1 MKVHA
6 GLPWSFQRASGNPEQ
21 QLRLYV
27 EIRNRHGR
35 EGLDCGETGELGEDL
50 GRQGCVTF
58 PFGSVHRLLIPGR
71 KRGLEAE
78 VDTVVQSEEIASL
91 GGFLGV
97 LMTTRLQI
105 HEQS

>member
-1 MKVHA
+1 MLVCLVISESIRKPGA
-6 GLPWSFQRASGNPEQ
+6 AAEAC
-21 QLRLYV
+21 V

-78 VDTVVQSEEIASL
+78 VDTVVQSEETASL
-91 GGFLGV
+91 GGFWGV
-97 LMTTRLQI
+97 LMTARLQM

>member
-1 MKVHA
+1 MEVNA
-6 GLPWSFQRASGNPEQ
+6 GLPWSFQRASRDPEQ

-27 EIRNRHGR
+27 EIRSRHGR
-35 EGLDCGETGELGEDL
+35 EGSDCRETWELGEDL

-58 PFGSVHRLLIPGR
+58 PFGSVHRLLIPER

-78 VDTVVQSEEIASL
+78 VDAVVQSEEIASL

-97 LMTTRLQI
+97 
-105 HEQS
+105 

>member
-1 MKVHA
+1 MQVHA
-6 GLPWSFQRASGNPEQ
+6 GLPWSFQRASWDLEQ

-27 EIRNRHGR
+27 EIRSRHGR
-35 EGLDCGETGELGEDL
+35 EGLDCRETGELGEDL

-58 PFGSVHRLLIPGR
+58 PFGSVHHLLIPGR

-78 VDTVVQSEEIASL
+78 VDAVVQSEEIASL

-97 LMTTRLQI
+97 
-105 HEQS
+105 